1 MTGGSRATAE
11 GRVRP
16 ATIDDAPSIAA
27 IYNDAVATTVATFDT
42 EPRSLDAQR
51 AWLRE
56 HTPPWAVWVAEASAS
71 VVGWA
76 SLSRWS
82 ERKAYDSTAEVSVYV
97 AAERRGQGW
106 GGRLLDRLV
115 LESDAA
121 GFHTLLA
128 RVADPNPVSLRL
140 HLQRGFVP
148 VGVMREV
155 GRKFD
160 RWVDVRLLQRLGP
173 SSSAERPA
181 GSTAATTGRQ
191 S

>member
-1 MTGGSRATAE
+1 MAERGDATFG

-16 ATIDDAPSIAA
+16 ATIDDAPAIAA
-27 IYNDAVATTVATFDT
+27 IYNEAVATTVATFDT

-56 HTPPWAVWVAEASAS
+56 HTAPWAVWVAEESTS

-106 GGRLLDRLV
+106 GGKLLDRLV

-140 HLQRGFVP
+140 HRQRGFVP

-160 RWVDVRLLQRLGP
+160 RWIDVRLLERLGP
-173 SSSAERPA
+173 SSGAERPA
-181 GSTAATTGRQ
+181 GATPTRTGGQ